1 MALTPKVVDELL
13 SAAKTQY
20 TKGGASASSDVRVAE
35 TTAMLRVAGEYEETP
50 RGLAIAASFSDKA
63 VAQHLVDNIREVCG
77 VSAELTEMQQSSNS
91 KDLRFTVTVIEGAKD
106 VIRRLKLVTAS
117 GHAVV
122 GLPRQIVSGTIAE
135 VEAAWRGAFLAR
147 GTLTE
152 PGRTSSLEVAC
163 PREETALALIGLA
176 RRLSVAAKTK
186 ETRGV
191 VKVYVRDGEAIGIL
205 LSRMG
210 APRTRLEWDEKRQKR
225 QAKTANQHHA
235 NFDDANQRRSAQAA
249 AAAAARVDRAMQILG
264 DDVPEHLADAG
275 NLRVTHRH
283 ASLEE
288 LGRLADP
295 QMTKDAVAG
304 RIRRLLSLADK
315 RAKELGIPD
324 TQAAVSDTDPD
335 AGVGAE

>member
-1 MALTPKVVDELL
+1 MALTAKVKDELL
-13 SAAKTQY
+13 AVPPTSADAR
-20 TKGGASASSDVRVAE
+20 AAE
-35 TTAMLRVAGEYEETP
+35 ATAMIRVAGEFFQ
-50 RGLAIAASFSDKA
+50 GLHGIEIRADFAELA
-63 VAQHLVDNIREVCG
+63 VAEHLAEAIHEICEVEAKVTAVAPGANSRETRYEV
-77 VSAELTEMQQSSNS
+77 A
-91 KDLRFTVTVIEGAKD
+91 VTDGARD

-117 GHAVV
+117 GHPVV
-122 GLPRQIVSGTIAE
+122 GLPRTIISGTTAE
-135 VEAAWRGAFLAR
+135 VEGAWRGAFLAR
-147 GTLTE
+147 GSLTE
-152 PGRTSSLEVAC
+152 PGRTANLEVVC
-163 PREETALALIGLA
+163 PRQEAALALVGLA

-186 ETRGV
+186 ETRGQERV
-191 VKVYVRDGEAIGIL
+191 FIRDGEAIGIL

-210 APRTRLEWDEKRQKR
+210 APRTRLEWDEKR
-225 QAKTANQHHA
+225 KTRIERTSANHHA

-275 NLRVTHRH
+275 YLRVKHRH

-315 RAKELGIPD
+315 RAEELGIPD
-324 TQAAVSDTDPD
+324 THAAVHEED
-335 AGVGAE
+335 